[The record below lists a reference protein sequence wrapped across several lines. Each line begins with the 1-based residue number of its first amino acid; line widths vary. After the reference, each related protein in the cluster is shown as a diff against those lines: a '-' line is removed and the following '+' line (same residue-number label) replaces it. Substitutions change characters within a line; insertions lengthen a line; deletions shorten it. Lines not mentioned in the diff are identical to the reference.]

1 MNAYSEGATSIEQAL
16 VVFSGGQDSTTCL
29 FWALKHFS
37 KVHAITFG
45 YGQKH
50 SAEIECARKQKEAL
64 AQQLIQ
70 RNRELYNELIDNCTK
85 LRTLGYD
92 AVTSYSISPLRE
104 IRDER
109 PKSRCIGKVSDD
121 TKEKSTKRDG
131 GSSIKREGLNI
142 DKETEDEINQLF
154 SDFFASLFN

>member
-1 MNAYSEGATSIEQAL
+1 MERKYKCPVCSREHIEIEGL
-16 VVFSGGQDSTTCL
+16 
-29 FWALKHFS
+29 LKCVEGHRND
-37 KVHAITFG
+37 
-45 YGQKH
+45 
-50 SAEIECARKQKEAL
+50 EIECARKQKEAQ

-109 PKSRCIGKVSDD
+109 PKSRGLGKVTDD

-131 GSSIKREGLNI
+131 GCSIKREGLNI
-142 DKETEDEINQLF
+142 DKETENEINQLF
-154 SDFFASLFN
+154 SDFFTSLFN

>member
-1 MNAYSEGATSIEQAL
+1 M
-16 VVFSGGQDSTTCL
+16 
-29 FWALKHFS
+29 
-37 KVHAITFG
+37 
-45 YGQKH
+45 
-50 SAEIECARKQKEAL
+50 

-70 RNRELYNELIDNCTK
+70 RNRELYNDLIDNCTK

-109 PKSRCIGKVSDD
+109 PKSRGLGKVGDD
-121 TKEKSTKRDG
+121 TKEKPTKRDG
-131 GSSIKREGLNI
+131 GCSIKREGLNI

-154 SDFFASLFN
+154 SDFFTSLFN